1 MEEEVKKARDTEKK
15 CRMLEETIKARN
27 PNSIP
32 MMLQAVRDTD
42 GHEEVATLRARVK
55 EVEVMMDEKDKEYER
70 KLRTLRQEAERVK
83 EQYETKK
90 VATNEAKKIKE
101 LEQEIETLKT
111 YYNKRIREIEEK
123 AKYTTKPSASDKT
136 SKPPK
141 MVEQPQPTVDT
152 SKIQQFE
159 DQIEKLTKE
168 RNLLAQKVVN
178 LETQNNKR
186 RQSFSGA
193 LPTGMSQD
201 FAISAIYNIA
211 NLIKQSSDNKD
222 S

>member
-1 MEEEVKKARDTEKK
+1 MEEEVRKARDTEKK

-42 GHEEVATLRARVK
+42 GHEEMAAMKARVK

-83 EQYETKK
+83 EQYESKK

-101 LEQEIETLKT
+101 LESEIDTLKT

-123 AKYTTKPSASDKT
+123 AKYTTKPGASEKS

-141 MVEQPQPTVDT
+141 VAEQ
-152 SKIQQFE
+152 
-159 DQIEKLTKE
+159 
-168 RNLLAQKVVN
+168 
-178 LETQNNKR
+178 
-186 RQSFSGA
+186 
-193 LPTGMSQD
+193 
-201 FAISAIYNIA
+201 
-211 NLIKQSSDNKD
+211 
-222 S
+222 

>member
-1 MEEEVKKARDTEKK
+1 LKEKVKRMDEEVKRARDTEKK
-15 CRMLEETIKARN
+15 CRLLEETIKARN

-42 GHEEVATLRARVK
+42 GHEELAVMKARVK
-55 EVEVMMDEKDKEYER
+55 EVELLMDEKDKEYER
-70 KLRTLRQEAERVK
+70 KLRTLRQEAERLK
-83 EQYETKK
+83 EHYEAKK

-111 YYNKRIREIEEK
+111 YYNKRIREVEDK
-123 AKYTTKPSASDKT
+123 AKVTKPVTSDKT

-141 MVEQPQPTVDT
+141 VELPSDN
-152 SKIQQFE
+152 SKLIQQFE
-159 DQIEKLTKE
+159 EQIEKLTKE

-193 LPTGMSQD
+193 LPSGM
-201 FAISAIYNIA
+201 
-211 NLIKQSSDNKD
+211 
-222 S
+222 

>member
-1 MEEEVKKARDTEKK
+1 MSLKDKVKKMEEEVRKARDTEKK

-42 GHEEVATLRARVK
+42 GHEEVAAMKARVK

-83 EQYETKK
+83 EQYESKK

-101 LEQEIETLKT
+101 LESEIDTLKT

-123 AKYTTKPSASDKT
+123 AKYTTKPGTSEKS

-141 MVEQPQPTVDT
+141 VA
-152 SKIQQFE
+152 
-159 DQIEKLTKE
+159 DQ
-168 RNLLAQKVVN
+168 
-178 LETQNNKR
+178 
-186 RQSFSGA
+186 
-193 LPTGMSQD
+193 
-201 FAISAIYNIA
+201 
-211 NLIKQSSDNKD
+211 
-222 S
+222 

>member
-1 MEEEVKKARDTEKK
+1 LKEKVKRMDEEVKRARDTEKK
-15 CRMLEETIKARN
+15 CRLLEETIKARN

-42 GHEEVATLRARVK
+42 GHEELAVMKARVK
-55 EVEVMMDEKDKEYER
+55 EVELLMDEKDKEYER
-70 KLRTLRQEAERVK
+70 KLRTLRQEAERLK
-83 EQYETKK
+83 EHYEAKK

-111 YYNKRIREIEEK
+111 YYNKRIREVEDK
-123 AKYTTKPSASDKT
+123 AKVTKPGTSDN
-136 SKPPK
+136 SKL
-141 MVEQPQPTVDT
+141 
-152 SKIQQFE
+152 IQQFE
-159 DQIEKLTKE
+159 EQIEKLTKE

-193 LPTGMSQD
+193 LPSGM
-201 FAISAIYNIA
+201 
-211 NLIKQSSDNKD
+211 
-222 S
+222 

>member
-1 MEEEVKKARDTEKK
+1 LKEKVKRMDEEVKRARDTEKK
-15 CRMLEETIKARN
+15 CRLLEETIKARN

-42 GHEEVATLRARVK
+42 GHEELAVMKARVK
-55 EVEVMMDEKDKEYER
+55 EVELLMDEKDKEYER
-70 KLRTLRQEAERVK
+70 KLRTLRQEAEKLK
-83 EQYETKK
+83 EHY
-90 VATNEAKKIKE
+90 EAKKIKE

-111 YYNKRIREIEEK
+111 YYNKRIREVKDK
-123 AKYTTKPSASDKT
+123 AKVTKPVTSDKT

-141 MVEQPQPTVDT
+141 VELPSDN
-152 SKIQQFE
+152 SKLIQQFE
-159 DQIEKLTKE
+159 EQIEKLTKE

-193 LPTGMSQD
+193 LPSGMQ
-201 FAISAIYNIA
+201 
-211 NLIKQSSDNKD
+211 
-222 S
+222 